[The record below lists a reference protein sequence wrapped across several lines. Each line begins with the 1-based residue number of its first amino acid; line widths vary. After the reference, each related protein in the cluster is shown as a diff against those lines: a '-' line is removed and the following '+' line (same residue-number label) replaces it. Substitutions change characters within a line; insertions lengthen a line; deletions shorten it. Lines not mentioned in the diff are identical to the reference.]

1 MTEFKGVVN
10 FNDKGEVV
18 CFCSEEEYLRGSC
31 TCKFTYNCPDAIISI
46 EVIPGTKPSELG
58 PQKVEKQINKVAKE
72 TIKIK
77 EGLAELEKAL
87 KGRKFRL

>member
-1 MTEFKGVVN
+1 MSEFRGVVN
-10 FNDKGEVV
+10 LNSKGEVV

-31 TCKFTYNCPDAIISI
+31 TCKFTYDCPDAIISI
-46 EVIPGTKPSELG
+46 EVLEGTRPSEQGL
-58 PQKVEKQINKVAKE
+58 KLAKKTVHTVVKE
-72 TIKIK
+72 TTKIK